1 MTTDVELGPDGLPVL
16 PFADQPAFERWL
28 AEHQDETGLWLRLAK
43 KSAGVPTVS
52 YIDAVLTALCYG
64 WIDGKTQTIDEH
76 WYRQRFTPRTARSR
90 WSKINVGRI
99 AELVAAGRMQPRGL
113 AEVEKAKA
121 DGRWDAAY
129 ASPSTATVPDDLQA
143 ALDANS
149 AAREFFG
156 TLKAQQRYTILY
168 RIGDA
173 KRAETRARRI
183 TQFVQQLAEG
193 IPPR

>member
-1 MTTDVELGPDGLPVL
+1 MTDAEDLGPDGLPVL

-28 AEHQDETGLWLRLAK
+28 AEHQDEPGLWLRIPK
-43 KSAGVPTVS
+43 KATGVPTVS

-64 WIDGKTQTIDEH
+64 WIDGKSQTIDER
-76 WYRQRFTPRTARSR
+76 WYRQRFTPRKARSR
-90 WSKINVGRI
+90 WSEINVGRI
-99 AELVAAGRMQPRGL
+99 AELTEAGRMQPRGL

-129 ASPSTATVPDDLQA
+129 ASPSAATVPDDLQA
-143 ALDANS
+143 ALDADP

-156 TLKAQQRYTILY
+156 TLTGQQRYTILY
-168 RIGDA
+168 RIDEA

-183 TQFVQQLAEG
+183 AEFVRQLAAG
-193 IPPR
+193 TPPR